1 MMFRVV
7 LLFLLVVLVWF
18 QIPKPNLNTPKQP
31 KTKLFSKIRSQM
43 RTGDLIMTM
52 SSNNVVSELQQ
63 FWLSTP
69 ITHVGIAV
77 VENEGNELTRVFMFE
92 SSLPRGA
99 QLRDLEDYARDGV
112 HDVFVQHLNREEFK
126 ISRESLLHTI
136 ESFANSAYSFRYIAD
151 IPYKMIGLE
160 LGNDTRYDEK
170 EKNISDKSYS
180 CGDLVY
186 QVYDK
191 MNLMQKSTSK
201 RRWFPKDF
209 YTNKV
214 LFKEGA
220 FSELQSIYFDDLENS
235 DRKRLSQK
243 FQNVFSLLH
252 KTFV

>member
-1 MMFRVV
+1 MFRIA
-7 LLFLLVVLVWF
+7 LLFLLVLLVWF
-18 QIPKPNLNTPKQP
+18 QIPKPYLNSPKQP

-63 FWLSTP
+63 VWLSTP

-112 HDVFVQHLNREEFK
+112 HDVFVQHLNREDFK
-126 ISRESLLHTI
+126 ISRELLLHTI

-160 LGNDTRYDEK
+160 
-170 EKNISDKSYS
+170 
-180 CGDLVY
+180 
-186 QVYDK
+186 
-191 MNLMQKSTSK
+191 
-201 RRWFPKDF
+201 
-209 YTNKV
+209 
-214 LFKEGA
+214 
-220 FSELQSIYFDDLENS
+220 
-235 DRKRLSQK
+235 
-243 FQNVFSLLH
+243 
-252 KTFV
+252 